1 MKRNGG
7 ATGVGAV
14 RPRQGNKGLVKLT
27 ACVSHDCITWH
38 RAGNHVK
45 FEGQP
50 CGLPV
55 YIRATD
61 TADWH
66 GDSGRENR
74 DVETVM
80 SE

>member
-14 RPRQGNKGLVKLT
+14 RPRQGDKRVVKLT
-27 ACVSHDCITWH
+27 ACVSHVCITWH

-50 CGLPV
+50 CGLPFN
-55 YIRATD
+55 IRATD
-61 TADWH
+61 TADRH
-66 GDSGRENR
+66 GDSGRESR
-74 DVETVM
+74 DAETVM